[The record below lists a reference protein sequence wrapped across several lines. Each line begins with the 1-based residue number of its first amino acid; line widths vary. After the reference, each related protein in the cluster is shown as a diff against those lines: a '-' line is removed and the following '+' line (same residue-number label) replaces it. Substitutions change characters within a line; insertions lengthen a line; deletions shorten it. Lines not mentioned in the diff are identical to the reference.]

1 MGEEIEVA
9 DKTVPITRDGIDGEE
24 SENTA
29 LNPLWPSVAPGT
41 VKQMVTSSS
50 VEKVVVAG
58 GAFESDKLFPQN
70 LDLPLIEGLIVTQ
83 LALEYVAEL
92 CI

>member
-1 MGEEIEVA
+1 MDVA
-9 DKTVPITRDGIDGEE
+9 DTIVPITRDGIAGEE
-24 SENTA
+24 SENPA
-29 LNPLWPSVAPGT
+29 FNPIWSSVAPGT
-41 VKQMVTSSS
+41 VKQTVTSSF
-50 VEKVVVAG
+50 VAKVVVAG